1 MAELTKKEQGL
12 LDDFR
17 KILEKSTPPSF
28 NPDVVDVKVINDEIE
43 YQQQKY
49 LQEVLACEEE
59 SKLADENLED
69 LNKLGKKKK
78 AKVIE
83 IAMDKAEKQDPDY
96 FKNNEVPEELMYPIQ
111 QAEAILQ
118 KAQEVK
124 RHEWSIEYRSRLIE
138 KLRDYKF
145 MNYEEEDRIKL
156 SFTERLKA
164 LIFGEVI
171 RYLEKQ

>member
-1 MAELTKKEQGL
+1 MTELTKKEQWL
-12 LDDFR
+12 LEDFR
-17 KILEKSTPPSF
+17 KILKKSTPPSF
-28 NPDVVDVKVINDEIE
+28 NPDVVDVKVINDEVE
-43 YQQQKY
+43 YQQHKY

-69 LNKLGKKKK
+69 LNKLGKNKK

-145 MNYEEEDRIKL
+145 MNYVEEDRIKL

>member
-1 MAELTKKEQGL
+1 MAEVTKKEKEL
-12 LDDFR
+12 LEDFD
-17 KILEKSTPPSF
+17 KILDQSRPPSF
-28 NPDVVDVKVINDEIE
+28 NAEVVDIKVIDDEIE

-49 LQEVLACEEE
+49 LQEVLACQEE

-69 LNKLGKKKK
+69 LDKLGKKKK
-78 AKVIE
+78 AKVIG
-83 IAMDKAEKQDPDY
+83 IAMDKAEKQDPKY
-96 FKNNEVPEELMYPIQ
+96 FENNEVPDELMYPVQ

-124 RHEWSIEYRSRLIE
+124 RHEWSIEYRTRLIE

-145 MNYEEEDRIKL
+145 MNYNEEEKISL

-164 LIFGEVI
+164 LVFGEVI
-171 RYLEKQ
+171 RYLKKQ